1 MAGTGIDNEKPRR
14 GCAIY
19 AMRRTRGQGSTRFN
33 AAVSRELMLQR
44 SLPILLVFAFANQ
57 TLWCLA
63 ASRGVLLHRHG
74 AFGLHLH
81 MLGADD
87 RAEIAADSANWGH
100 VDAPAVEPASASDVI
115 ILLFAP
121 GNHDPLSSAGPD
133 DLTSQRFL
141 SFVELSPIA
150 LPADVTPRFA
160 VLSQT
165 SVQIAPGHA
174 PGVRG
179 ILESSHSLL
188 I

>member
-1 MAGTGIDNEKPRR
+1 
-14 GCAIY
+14 
-19 AMRRTRGQGSTRFN
+19 
-33 AAVSRELMLQR
+33 MLQR
-44 SLPILLVFAFANQ
+44 SFSILLVFAFANQ

-63 ASRGVLLHRHG
+63 SSRGVLLHRHG

-87 RAEIAADSANWGH
+87 RAEMAADSANWGH
-100 VDAPAVEPASASDVI
+100 LNARVVEPAAASDVI

-121 GNHDPLSSAGPD
+121 GNHDQFPSAGAD
-133 DLTSQRFL
+133 DLKHEQVL
-141 SFVELSPIA
+141 SFVEISPIA

-160 VLSQT
+160 GISRPFSLV
-165 SVQIAPGHA
+165 APDHS